1 MRSYRPSTLNAHY
14 KMSFEAM
21 RTKEKSKPERRVHG
35 VAIHDD
41 AGRKD
46 FCDISLR
53 MLKRA
58 SPYSSTV
65 LDAYTGTQ
73 NVNAVGREGKRQRVD
88 QATFRRK
95 VDAFAYPGVSPIEK
109 CTHNTFYKGVSG
121 YYDLNRAKVNTAVTG
136 SNIAASSE
144 DNDFDC
150 DASSVGSC
158 SASSMRADKFS
169 NFAVAVP
176 FLGTDMLS
184 TDAESYCRSFD
195 EVENLSHCSKESV
208 EVSIHK
214 LELHAYRCTLE
225 ALYASGPL
233 SWDKELLLTN
243 LRIMLHISNDEH
255 LTELKNLIPS
265 GSTQ

>member
-208 EVSIHK
+208 EGCILK
-214 LELHAYRCTLE
+214 HASP
-225 ALYASGPL
+225 A
-233 SWDKELLLTN
+233 
-243 LRIMLHISNDEH
+243 
-255 LTELKNLIPS
+255 
-265 GSTQ
+265 